1 MSSNSQLCTCV
12 LEVALALTQQL
23 LEVKED
29 DGDLTSRS
37 DEVRYAVGE
46 SVMARRMDGDFGE
59 GTVLDSLDDGMF
71 LVMWHEE
78 EVAAKLSG
86 SELMPFGSG
95 MGLSTERR
103 QRVAPAFILN
113 NFLTKT
119 AIPSNDLSRVQMV
132 VRDGADVNC
141 TDGDGSSPLN
151 LAVSHGASVAL
162 IQFLISRGAH
172 VNFVGSSGSALQIAA
187 IQDNVEVVRCLLA
200 HGADPA
206 LVDLDAAADDAASV
220 LRETLRE
227 SEQTPSASQRLLSE
241 EEEEKAAAECFTCLL
256 PALLSAL
263 SGAQSP
269 KLHKRVLMVLS
280 YVVQR
285 ASREQLDRL
294 SPQQLGQL
302 LSALRSLLAA
312 PTALSQFVAL
322 RMLVAGLEASAQL
335 LGPNARRHGVD
346 LVLQEIIGKAAGGD
360 GSGSADGGGDDD
372 GGVDEAATA
381 ALAVHSSRAQA
392 ISLKP
397 EDVVTLATR
406 ASSLL
411 RAVPVSASESSVML
425 ALRQLP
431 AEGRASFGKAAA
443 KLAALLLS
451 EHAPSAHE
459 LQQSGTVPWLLD
471 ELANALPAELRQRW
485 ADFERAF
492 GGGCW
497 RGGRRGARAAARAAA
512 RLARCHRGTPRAL
525 VRVERRRRALAEVPR
540 RAPADL
546 PPPAASARWRRQRR
560 RRRGC
565 AYGAEAV
572 HRRAR
577 ARGTAPAAHSAH
589 FAGRGLRVRGL
600 LHAAARVR
608 RRGARAAQR
617 PAARC
622 PRLLV
627 GRAVLAAG
635 RCLTG
640 WLATRAGAPLPA
652 SHCGWL
658 SSGDAAAA
666 AAAHA
671 RVRRP

>member
-12 LEVALALTQQL
+12 LEVALTLTQQL

-86 SELMPFGSG
+86 SALMPFGSG

-187 IQDNVEVVRCLLA
+187 NQDNVEVVRCLLA

-206 LVDLDAAADDAASV
+206 LVDLDAAADDAAAV

-285 ASREQLDRL
+285 ATPEQLGRL

-312 PTALSQFVAL
+312 PTALDQFVAL

-360 GSGSADGGGDDD
+360 GSGSAEGGGDDD
-372 GGVDEAATA
+372 DGGADEAATA
-381 ALAVHSSRAQA
+381 ASAVNSSRAQT

-397 EDVVTLATR
+397 EDVVALATR

-471 ELANALPAELRQRW
+471 ELANARPAELRQRW
-485 ADFERAF
+485 TDFERAF
-492 GGGCW
+492 GAGVGEAGGEALERLLALLHDSLAATEALPVHMYASSGDGAHSLKSLAEPLQICLHPLPAPA
-497 RGGRRGARAAARAAA
+497 GGGSGGGDAAVPAA
-512 RLARCHRGTPRAL
+512 LKLSIDAL
-525 VRVERRRRALAEVPR
+525 VRVGQLQQHILRTSPVADSPYEAFCTRLLGCVVEERAL
-540 RAPADL
+540 
-546 PPPAASARWRRQRR
+546 
-560 RRRGC
+560 
-565 AYGAEAV
+565 
-572 HRRAR
+572 
-577 ARGTAPAAHSAH
+577 HSD
-589 FAGRGLRVRGL
+589 GSC
-600 LHAAARVR
+600 AAARF
-608 RRGARAAQR
+608 GESPDR
-617 PAARC
+617 PR
-622 PRLLV
+622 
-627 GRAVLAAG
+627 
-635 RCLTG
+635 
-640 WLATRAGAPLPA
+640 
-652 SHCGWL
+652 
-658 SSGDAAAA
+658 
-666 AAAHA
+666 
-671 RVRRP
+671 